1 MIPPLSPLMRSVLL
15 RFDDQTTEADVRQ
28 FLDEESV
35 REPRQRARHVL
46 DALCN
51 IGTHHKTGAVYRL
64 TQRGD
69 RIRDAVLAEM
79 AEAAK
84 TGTKAR
90 KAPATTPSPS
100 KPPERVQT
108 PKAARA
114 APSADEPITFTTLN
128 GWRVYMPATKR
139 RP

>member
-1 MIPPLSPLMRSVLL
+1 MIPPLSPLMRSVLI

-28 FLDEESV
+28 LLDEESV
-35 REPRQRARHVL
+35 REPAQRARHVL

-51 IGTHHKTGAVYRL
+51 IGTHHKTGAIYRL

-84 TGTKAR
+84 PAAKAR
-90 KAPATTPSPS
+90 KAPETTPSPP
-100 KPPERVQT
+100 KPPERDQT

-128 GWRVYMPATKR
+128 GWRVCVPTTKR

>member
-1 MIPPLSPLMRSVLL
+1 MRSVLL
-15 RFDDQTTEADVRQ
+15 RFDDQTTEADVCQ

-51 IGTHHKTGAVYRL
+51 IGTHHKSGAVYRL
-64 TQRGD
+64 TPRGD

-84 TGTKAR
+84 PAAKAR
-90 KAPATTPSPS
+90 KATATTPSPS

-114 APSADEPITFTTLN
+114 APSPDEPIIFTTLS
-128 GWRVYMPATKR
+128 GWRVCIPATKR